1 MLQDVSE
8 EMEKRHRP
16 DDLHVEGESSIKGD
30 ENGVD
35 NGLACGEMNS
45 QSESC
50 QNEAY
55 GSVLPDHTTT
65 EMAMLSVAETVA
77 GKENKGQEG
86 GQDMTLAR
94 GQERDK
100 DKDKDNDK
108 GHMDGDGD
116 GDGDG
121 DYDSGTEK
129 ESDSGTLVDDGN
141 THSSTHTLLP
151 LLLIPPFKP
160 PPSPPP
166 HTHRHS

>member
-50 QNEAY
+50 QNEAA
-55 GSVLPDHTTT
+55 GSMLPDHTTT

-77 GKENKGQEG
+77 GNDEK
-86 GQDMTLAR
+86 GQDMILE
-94 GQERDK
+94 GDQDK
-100 DKDKDNDK
+100 DKDKDN
-108 GHMDGDGD
+108 GHMD

-141 THSSTHTLLP
+141 THTSTQKDSLSYSTT
-151 LLLIPPFKP
+151 
-160 PPSPPP
+160 P
-166 HTHRHS
+166 H